1 MFMLQGV
8 AVTSAEEEAP
18 SVPTHLPGDLVFLTK
33 VPPPPPRPSDPA
45 NDIQGMGRKPT
56 KFTKEPEEARRTLTE
71 GGVGTQASA
80 SVPALAVIGDPCVGT
95 REKLPWAKASLS

>member
-1 MFMLQGV
+1 
-8 AVTSAEEEAP
+8 
-18 SVPTHLPGDLVFLTK
+18 
-33 VPPPPPRPSDPA
+33 
-45 NDIQGMGRKPT
+45 MGRKPT

-71 GGVGTQASA
+71 GGVGTQAFA